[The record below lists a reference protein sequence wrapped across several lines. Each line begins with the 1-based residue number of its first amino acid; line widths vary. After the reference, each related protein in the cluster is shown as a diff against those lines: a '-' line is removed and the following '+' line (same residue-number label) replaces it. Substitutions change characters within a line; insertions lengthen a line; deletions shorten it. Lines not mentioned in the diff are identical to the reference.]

1 MILFKNFDTK
11 MVDLDETN
19 MKVKVGISTV
29 NYKDSDGDI
38 IVKSAY
44 TKTLAENG
52 PTGSGRIKHLLQHS
66 TEHVIG
72 RPKSFDWDGDTLYAI
87 SEISNS
93 TLGKDAIEDYKLDL
107 FEHSIGYQPIKQ
119 AFSKDDDAN
128 MITELKM
135 WEYSS
140 VTWGANDKS
149 PFMGFVK
156 SMDKETQIEKVN
168 KRMEKLINA
177 LRKGHYTDERFEM
190 IDLELTLI
198 KQFYNEII
206 SLKAIEPTPSATLEK
221 QEPIKQ
227 INLSQLKNSLKWTN

>member
-11 MVDLDETN
+11 MVDLDEKN

-38 IVKSAY
+38 ILKSAY
-44 TKTLAENG
+44 TKTLSENG
-52 PTGSGRIKHLLQHS
+52 PNGSKRIKHLKQHS
-66 TEHVIG
+66 TDQVIG
-72 RPKSFDWDGDTLYAI
+72 RPLSFDWDGDTLFAI

-93 TLGKDAIEDYKLDL
+93 TIGKDAIEDYKLDL
-107 FEHSIGYQPIKQ
+107 YEHSIGYQPLLQSFDKK
-119 AFSKDDDAN
+119 ADAN
-128 MITELKM
+128 IITELKM

-156 SMDKETQIEKVN
+156 SLEKTEQINKVN
-168 KRMEKLINA
+168 QRMEKLINA
-177 LRKGHYTDERFEM
+177 LRKGHYTDEKFEM

-198 KQFYNEII
+198 KQFYNELI
-206 SLKAIEPTPSATLEK
+206 SLEPVKPTPSATLLNE
-221 QEPIKQ
+221 EPIKQ
-227 INLSQLKNSLKWTN
+227 INLSTLKDSLKWN

>member
-1 MILFKNFDTK
+1 MILFKNFNTK
-11 MVDLDETN
+11 MVDLDEAN

-38 IVKSAY
+38 ILKSAY
-44 TKTLAENG
+44 TKTLSENG
-52 PTGSGRIKHLLQHS
+52 PGGSKRIKHLKQHN
-66 TEHVIG
+66 TDQVIG
-72 RPKSFDWDGDTLYAI
+72 RPLSFDWDGDTLYAV

-93 TLGKDAIEDYKLDL
+93 TMGKDAIEDYKLDL

-128 MITELKM
+128 MISELKM

-156 SMDKETQIEKVN
+156 SLEKTEQINKVN
-168 KRMEKLINA
+168 QRMEKLINA
-177 LRKGHYTDERFEM
+177 LRKGHYTDEKFEM

-206 SLKAIEPTPSATLEK
+206 SLKAIEPTIEATILNK
-221 QEPIKQ
+221 EPIK
-227 INLSQLKNSLKWTN
+227 IDLSQLKHSMKWN